1 MQRFRRLEVSPQV
14 KENKTVKAG
23 SLELIAPAH
32 LYTRSIQAIEATR
45 WRSRVRGY
53 LGFGEA
59 KGDNAG
65 IYQGVAN
72 GMPLFGFEAGNSKV
86 SLFIGCFKS

>member
-1 MQRFRRLEVSPQV
+1 MEVGMQRFRRLEVSPQV

-32 LYTRSIQAIEATR
+32 LYTRSIEAIEATR

-65 IYQGVAN
+65 IYQGDAT
-72 GMPLFGFEAGNSKV
+72 LWF
-86 SLFIGCFKS
+86 